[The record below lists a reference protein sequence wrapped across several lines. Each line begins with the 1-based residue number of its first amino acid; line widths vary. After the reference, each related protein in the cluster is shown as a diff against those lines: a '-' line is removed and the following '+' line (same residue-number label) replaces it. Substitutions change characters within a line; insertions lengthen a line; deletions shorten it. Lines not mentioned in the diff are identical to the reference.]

1 MAPGHFLKTEPRRG
15 DNHMKLRLLRVA
27 SALIAVAATAAST
40 AAFAQPSLAPTGND
54 WPYTAG
60 NLANW
65 GYTSLT
71 QIDKSN
77 IKNLG
82 AAWVTHVSAEPV
94 TAPVAGPGTTTTAQQ
109 TIPIVVDGIMYLDTP

>member
-1 MAPGHFLKTEPRRG
+1 MAPGHLSKTEPRRG
-15 DNHMKLRLLRVA
+15 DTHMKPRLVCVA
-27 SALIAVAATAAST
+27 SALIAVAATAATST
-40 AAFAQPSLAPTGND
+40 TFAQSSLTPAGND
-54 WPYTAG
+54 WPISTG

-71 QIDKSN
+71 QINKGN

-94 TAPVAGPGTTTTAQQ
+94 TTPVAAPGTNTTAQQ
-109 TIPIVVDGIMYLDTP
+109 TIPVVVDGVM